1 MKKFLAMAAV
11 AVMALSSCCTPAKK
25 IGIELYSV
33 RELIGN
39 PELYAANHAEVLSAI
54 AEMGYTGVEAACY
67 GDGKFYGVEPEQFK
81 ADCEAAGLEVVS
93 AHICMNPTAEELA
106 NHDFTRILNDWKVAV
121 DASVR
126 AGMRYVIDPSFPVP
140 STLEGLK
147 AYCDFFNEVGKLFA
161 EVGIPFGY
169 HNHSHEFGK
178 VEDQVVYDFLLENTD
193 PALVFFQM
201 DVYWACMGKA
211 APVEYFKRYP
221 GRFPLLHI
229 KDVAEVGQSGMVG
242 FDAIFNASEI
252 SGMKEYIVEMEGS
265 SYGDILRTCKESA
278 EYLLAA
284 PFVK

>member
-1 MKKFLAMAAV
+1 MKKFLAIASVVIMA
-11 AVMALSSCCTPAKK
+11 MSCCCHSEKK

-39 PELYAANHAEVLSAI
+39 PELYAANHAKVLSAI

-93 AHICMNPTAEELA
+93 AHIGINLTDEEIA
-106 NHDFTRILNDWKVAV
+106 NRDFTRALNEWKVAA
-121 DASVR
+121 DASER
-126 AGMRYVIDPSFPVP
+126 AGMRYVIDPWFPVS
-140 STLEGLK
+140 STLEGLRT
-147 AYCDFFNEVGKLFA
+147 YCDFFNEVGKIFA
-161 EVGIPFGY
+161 EKGIPFGY
-169 HNHSHEFGK
+169 HNHSHEFEK
-178 VEDQVVYDFLLENTD
+178 VEDQVIYDFLIENTD
-193 PALVFFQM
+193 PSLVFFQM
-201 DVYWACMGKA
+201 DVFWACMGKA
-211 APVEYFKRYP
+211 SPVEYFKRYP

-242 FDAIFNASEI
+242 FDAIFNASGI

-265 SYGDILRTCKESA
+265 SYDDILRTCKESA
-278 EYLLAA
+278 EYLIAA